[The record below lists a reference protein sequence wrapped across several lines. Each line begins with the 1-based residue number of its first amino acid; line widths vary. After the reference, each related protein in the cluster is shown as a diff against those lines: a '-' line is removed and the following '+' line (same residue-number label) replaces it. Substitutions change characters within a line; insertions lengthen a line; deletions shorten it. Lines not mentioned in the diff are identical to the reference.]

1 MTAISG
7 AWDVTLK
14 TPIGTLVATYRFS
27 ERDGILRGDASDKTE
42 SVPLEGL
49 QAEIGNDDPERVR
62 WRQHVAK
69 PMRLDLD
76 FEVTIVGDTMT
87 GFARAGKLPRT
98 PVNGQRVAS

>member
-27 ERDGILRGDASDKTE
+27 ERDGILHGEASDKTE

-49 QAEIGNDDPERVR
+49 QAESGSDGSERIR